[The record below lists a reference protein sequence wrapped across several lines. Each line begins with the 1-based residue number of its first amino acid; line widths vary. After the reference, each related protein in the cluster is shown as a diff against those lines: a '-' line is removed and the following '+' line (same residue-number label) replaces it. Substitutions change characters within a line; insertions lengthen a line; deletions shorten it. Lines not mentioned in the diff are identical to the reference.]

1 MSDSY
6 VEQLRSIASK
16 ISSDST
22 LNAAQR
28 QLALQGVED
37 ALDALESVLRPV
49 ENSEPRRLGVLGG
62 EPDGA
67 GVVFGARPRRKRGA
81 PWSDREHN
89 G

>member
-16 ISSDST
+16 ISSDGT
-22 LNAAQR
+22 LSAAQR
-28 QLALQGVED
+28 QIALQGVED
-37 ALDALESVLRPV
+37 ALDALESVLRPAA
-49 ENSEPRRLGVLGG
+49 ESEPRRLGVLGG
-62 EPDGA
+62 EPDDA

-81 PWSDREHN
+81 LRSGREHD